1 MPLVW
6 AKNGSEHKY
15 AKTNFLQPMPN
26 QGAHAIFWEIGVV
39 GFLLISM
46 CSHEILT
53 MLPSSFQCVFNM
65 FLKFFFFNVF
75 PWNSHHSPS
84 SFQCVSTCSSS
95 FFCVPMKFSPC
106 SHEVFN
112 VFSTCSSS
120 YLCVPQSVPN
130 SSSLYPKSIALSYT
144 LAIYITSSKDGL
156 QHIHFENVK
165 RFIYFFVMGQSK
177 HWFFS
182 GENLPFCY

>member
-1 MPLVW
+1 MRFQYVPQVFF
-6 AKNGSEHKY
+6 
-15 AKTNFLQPMPN
+15 FL
-26 QGAHAIFWEIGVV
+26 
-39 GFLLISM
+39 M
-46 CSHEILT
+46 CFHEILT
-53 MLPSSFQCVFNM
+53 IPHQ
-65 FLKFFFFNVF
+65 
-75 PWNSHHSPS
+75 

-130 SSSLYPKSIALSYT
+130 SFSLYPKSIALSYT

-165 RFIYFFVMGQSK
+165 RFILFFCDGPIK
-177 HWFFS
+177 ALIFFW
-182 GENLPFCY
+182 